1 MRGFSFTLPYTL
13 WVTPEFFFAKWKTLW
28 RYTIVV
34 SFTIITFV
42 AAKLTFQ
49 SLAYLI
55 SISACYEIGQ
65 HRDKKYIYIFKKNV
79 IFFYSARFINVW
91 GGQKIDTFF
100 YHMNKQSSR
109 GFQRYK
115 NFGTICWTDTS
126 YKTFLIL
133 LIRLNVLILNHVI
146 TINKA

>member
-91 GGQKIDTFF
+91 GGKKSILSSIIWISNPLGAFKDIKISA
-100 YHMNKQSSR
+100 QSVGR
-109 GFQRYK
+109 THHKKLF
-115 NFGTICWTDTS
+115 WS
-126 YKTFLIL
+126 Y
-133 LIRLNVLILNHVI
+133 
-146 TINKA
+146 